1 MIDLPNRLR
10 LVDCQTKK
18 IEIGTIE
25 PLDRET
31 AKRGID
37 AAWWDDSLDTLSA
50 LGDEPDSHW
59 EWRELV
65 STFQNK
71 PAFRARCVKCS
82 RGRVHGAMLLRV
94 DAKSAL
100 DPGEKAVFVDRIATA
115 PWNRDRVARS
125 PLLRGSG
132 TGLLV
137 YATALSYSLG
147 FGGRVSL
154 IPIANQNFYANRG
167 FVPTDTTEKGETL
180 FELPAAVAHRS
191 LAAEGLIDA

>member
-1 MIDLPNRLR
+1 MMDLPNRVR

-18 IEIGTIE
+18 IEFGTIE

-31 AKRGID
+31 AKWGID

-50 LGDEPDSHW
+50 LREEPDFHW

-65 STFQNK
+65 SAFQNK
-71 PAFRARCVKCS
+71 PAFRARCVRCS
-82 RGRVHGAMLLRV
+82 RGRVHGAILLRV

-100 DPGEKAVFVDRIATA
+100 DPGERAVFVDRIATA
-115 PWNRDRVARS
+115 PWNRDQVATI
-125 PLLRGSG
+125 PLFRGIG
-132 TGLLV
+132 TGLLA
-137 YATALSYSLG
+137 YTIALSYSLG

-154 IPIANQNFYANRG
+154 IPIAHQNFYANRG
-167 FVPTDTTEKGETL
+167 FVPTETTEKGETL

-191 LAAEGLIDA
+191 LAAKGLIDA